1 MVINNT
7 TKYDEIWNSVYSK
20 LSFSPSCEYRGHS
33 LNVALPFH
41 INENYSV
48 YAIEDMTD
56 DQLDMLSDSM
66 RKIFIKIT
74 KEGQKIYAL
83 DWQHSSFLYDPR
95 NLSEQRSCVVKDER
109 YTNGEYSAYFPS
121 FYPDGDYYF
130 FIEENFEFG
139 YLGHPWRQ
147 EIWIF
152 GRDLIK
158 EIEQVYLELGWK
170 KLN

>member
-1 MVINNT
+1 MVIDNT

-56 DQLDMLSDSM
+56 YQLDMLSDTM

-83 DWQHSSFLYDPR
+83 DWQHSSFLSSRIMKY
-95 NLSEQRSCVVKDER
+95 K
-109 YTNGEYSAYFPS
+109 
-121 FYPDGDYYF
+121 
-130 FIEENFEFG
+130 
-139 YLGHPWRQ
+139 YLKR
-147 EIWIF
+147 IFNYISLLF
-152 GRDLIK
+152 GRP
-158 EIEQVYLELGWK
+158 
-170 KLN
+170 NPS